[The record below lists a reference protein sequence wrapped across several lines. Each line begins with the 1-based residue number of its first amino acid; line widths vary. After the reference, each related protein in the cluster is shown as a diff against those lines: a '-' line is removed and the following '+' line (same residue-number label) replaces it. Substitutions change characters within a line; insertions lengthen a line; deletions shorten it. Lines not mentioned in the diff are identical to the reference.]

1 MRASPD
7 ELTHIAG
14 ELARTLVQVRCS
26 NITIEGEEDSA
37 EEKRQRALIA
47 LLVTRPFESLE
58 TLNSILYS
66 PNVDVSQRIMI
77 LDVMAEAA
85 RELANSRT
93 LKPKH
98 EALRGPLIS
107 NISDPQP
114 WYLPRNETT
123 PWKKVAETGSFHL
136 NWANRFERELQP
148 KPGQTKKG
156 KTRRWS
162 LRSGDRDQNGTD
174 WSQNRFPLYA
184 AAFMLPAMK
193 EFDKRRHGVDLLGRD
208 FVVLG
213 KLVHM
218 LGVCMQCASMH
229 PEASALAV
237 SLLDMLQRRYVITI
251 YLTRSFIQSFARLEL
266 ILICLTN
273 SIQGSMQ
280 SPGGLCPKS
289 GSFCSLFCFGF
300 SSPVLRSLILS

>member
-1 MRASPD
+1 MEITCLQVEKAIYVAEKLVRASPD

-14 ELARTLVQVRCS
+14 DLARILVQVRCS

-98 EALRGPLIS
+98 EARGPLIS

-114 WYLPRNETT
+114 WYLPSNAST
-123 PWKKVAETGSFHL
+123 PWKKVSETGSFHL

-148 KPGQTKKG
+148 KPGQTKRG
-156 KTRRWS
+156 KTRRWG
-162 LRSGDRDQNGTD
+162 LRSGDRDQNSTD

-193 EFDKRRHGVDLLGRD
+193 EFDKKRHGVDLLGRD

-229 PEASALAV
+229 PEASALAI
-237 SLLDMLQRRYVITI
+237 SLLDMLQRRYGITF
-251 YLTRSFIQSFARLEL
+251 YLLS
-266 ILICLTN
+266 
-273 SIQGSMQ
+273 
-280 SPGGLCPKS
+280 GLWH
-289 GSFCSLFCFGF
+289 LY
-300 SSPVLRSLILS
+300 